1 MKLFLSAPVALILLP
16 TAPAAAQD
24 LDKERKRSMGIGR
37 SIKRKLIRFYPDL
50 ARLPKRRLAN
60 SDLSPE
66 LTRET
71 EIVHDMSR
79 FPANDLYR
87 QFLIDTAKD
96 MPKPH
101 HYFEIYE
108 QWFSRFRN
116 RVDLKLL
123 EIGVARGGSLKM
135 WRQYFHDKATIVGL
149 DIDPGCKAYEN
160 ADENIFIEIGDQTD
174 TSFLK
179 HVAEKFGPFD
189 IILDDGGHTTAQQ
202 TISFNHLYA
211 NGLNDPGVY
220 LVEDL
225 QTNYWPEFQD
235 ADQSF
240 IDFAKSLVD
249 RLHEFY
255 IKNRSIHSF
264 QKGRPEQRRSMK
276 VSRFCADT
284 RSISFYDS
292 VIVFEK
298 RRKSVPV
305 LERQ

>member
-1 MKLFLSAPVALILLP
+1 
-16 TAPAAAQD
+16 
-24 LDKERKRSMGIGR
+24 MGIGR
-37 SIKRKLIRFYPDL
+37 SIKRELNRFYPDL
-50 ARLPKRRLAN
+50 WRVPRRRLAN
-60 SDLSPE
+60 SALSPE

-87 QFLIDTAKD
+87 QFLNDTAKD
-96 MPKPH
+96 IPKWH

-108 QWFSRFRN
+108 QWFSGFRN
-116 RVDLKLL
+116 RADLRLL

-149 DIDPGCKAYEN
+149 DIDPSCKAYEN
-160 ADENIFIEIGDQTD
+160 ADENIFIEIGDQID
-174 TSFLK
+174 TSFLE
-179 HVAEKFGPFD
+179 HVAKKFGPFD

-240 IDFAKSLVD
+240 VDFVKSLVD
-249 RLHEFY
+249 RLHECY
-255 IKNRSIHSF
+255 LDNRSILSF
-264 QKGRPEQRRSMK
+264 QEGSPKQLRSMK
-276 VSRFCADT
+276 VSSFCANT

-292 VIVFEK
+292 VVVFEK
-298 RRKSVPV
+298 RRKNVPV